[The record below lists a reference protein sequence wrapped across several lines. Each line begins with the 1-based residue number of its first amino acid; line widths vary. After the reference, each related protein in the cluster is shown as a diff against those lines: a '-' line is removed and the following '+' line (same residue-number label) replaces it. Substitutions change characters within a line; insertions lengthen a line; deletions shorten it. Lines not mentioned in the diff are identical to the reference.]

1 MDMWI
6 CDMDIMHTHHL
17 SFFEMV
23 GEVVIKLPPVADRT
37 IHHLII
43 YYNKSIVI
51 QSYTRSSSYMH
62 EFIDSTTVKKI
73 KRLRV
78 SRYLDS
84 TSEVQAKRLTHNLHL
99 NNDRSVDS
107 NTP

>member
-17 SFFEMV
+17 SFFGM
-23 GEVVIKLPPVADRT
+23 GGKVVIKLPPVADRT

-43 YYNKSIVI
+43 YYNKSIAI

-62 EFIDSTTVKKI
+62 EFITSITVKK
-73 KRLRV
+73 
-78 SRYLDS
+78 
-84 TSEVQAKRLTHNLHL
+84 
-99 NNDRSVDS
+99 
-107 NTP
+107 